1 MTMQPHIRP
10 LAADD
15 YRAVGRIFFCAVHEG
30 TRRAYSYVERLAW
43 AGDTIDLDRWKARV
57 EAFSGFVAEI
67 DSEPVGVMT
76 IDLTGYVELAY
87 VLPSATKQGVGT
99 ALLSAAER
107 WAKGRGATRLTTEAS
122 LIARPFFLKNGWLV
136 LEEERV
142 ERKGVFLTRF
152 RMHKD
157 LS

>member
-1 MTMQPHIRP
+1 MSMHVDIRP

-30 TRRAYSYVERLAW
+30 ARSAYNHVQRLAW
-43 AGDTIDLDRWKARV
+43 GGETIDLERWKARV
-57 EAFSGFVAEI
+57 AALSGFVAEV
-67 DSEPVGVMT
+67 DGEPVGVIT

-87 VLPSATKQGVGT
+87 VLPSATKRGVGT
-99 ALLSAAER
+99 ALLSSVER
-107 WAKGRGATRLTTEAS
+107 WAKDNGATRLTTEAS

-142 ERKGVFLTRF
+142 ERKGVLLTRF
-152 RMHKD
+152 KMQKD
-157 LS
+157 LD